1 MRLLKYSL
9 GLAGAMALAVPAAIE
24 SSGPAAAQAANEQF
38 IPGTVYRTGPY
49 APNGIP
55 FANGRADYLT
65 LLNNRD
71 GGINGVKIAYEECD
85 TGYATDRGVE
95 CYERLKGKGPTGAAW
110 FSPLSTGITF
120 ALTDKVPS
128 DKVPLLTQ
136 AYGRSDSVDGSVF
149 QWNFP
154 LTGTYWDGADILIQ
168 HVAKLSGGFD
178 KLKGK
183 RIALVYHDSPY
194 GKEPIPVLEAEAKKY
209 GFTFDALPVSATAL
223 VEQKSIWLQIRQNRP
238 DWVFLWGWGVMNS
251 TAVKEAASVN
261 YPREKMYGV
270 WWSGAEPDVVP
281 AGEGAKGY
289 NSLAL
294 HAPGTSFKVHED
306 VFKFVYDKSQG
317 MAKREEVGE
326 VLYNRGL
333 IDAMLGTEA
342 IRTAMARFGNKPM
355 TGEQIRWGFENLKV
369 TADRLKQLGFE
380 GLARPIAVSCSD
392 HSGMHEARIQQW
404 DGKKWSFT
412 SEWIQADQKFLGPMI
427 KESAA
432 KYAKDK
438 NITPVDCGKTS

>member
-9 GLAGAMALAVPAAIE
+9 GLIGAMAVAVPAAMHI
-24 SSGPAAAQAANEQF
+24 SSSAVAQGANEQF
-38 IPGTVYRTGPY
+38 IPSLVYRTGPY

-55 FANGRADYLT
+55 FANGRADYFAM
-65 LLNNRD
+65 LNARD
-71 GGINGVKIAYEECD
+71 GGINGVKLVHEECE

-95 CYERLKGKGPTGAAW
+95 CYERLKGKGPTGAAS

-120 ALTDKVPS
+120 ALTDKAPG
-128 DKVPLLTQ
+128 DKIPLLTQ
-136 AYGRSDSVDGSVF
+136 GYGRADSIDGSVF

-154 LTGTYWDGADILIQ
+154 LTGTYWDGAEILIQ
-168 HVAKLSGGFD
+168 HVAQLSGGTD

-194 GKEPIPVLEAEAKKY
+194 GKEPIAVLEDLSKRY
-209 GFTFDALPVSATAL
+209 GYTFDAMPVTHPG
-223 VEQKSIWLQIRQNRP
+223 VEQKSTWLQIRQNRP

-251 TAVKEAASVN
+251 TAIKEAAAVN

-270 WWSGAEPDVVP
+270 WWSGAEPDVKP
-281 AGEGAKGY
+281 AEDGAKGY

-294 HAPGTSFKVHED
+294 HPAGSNFKVHED
-306 VFKFVYDKSQG
+306 IFKFVYDRNQG
-317 MAKREEVGE
+317 AGKREEVGE
-326 VLYNRGL
+326 VLFNRGL
-333 IDAMLGTEA
+333 IDAMLETEA
-342 IRTAMARFGNKPM
+342 IRTAMAKFGNKPM
-355 TGEQIRWGFENLKV
+355 TGEQVRWGYENLKLN
-369 TADRLKQLGFE
+369 ADRLKQLGFE
-380 GLARPIAVSCSD
+380 GLARPISVSCTD
-392 HSGMHEARIQQW
+392 HAGMHEARIQQW
-404 DGKKWSFT
+404 DGKQWKFT
-412 SEWIQADQKFLGPMI
+412 SDWIQADQKYLGEKA